1 MRAELLLAVSPTA
14 STRCFSFSHET
25 HACSSR
31 ARLTPVPVCSLLC
44 TGAQWFDRVPTSTGW
59 NFLIVWPLNSGMCGS
74 PCSRAPCCA
83 CYPVIASAPLHA
95 CHPDALPSL
104 LARLSCELRPSF
116 ALSRVLLPQVRS
128 RLIKGGGV
136 RALQLSK
143 LQWNPSCGRARPSL
157 SMVSKLFAPG
167 RRASSSPRVRAACA
181 SRAACAVSEHATC
194 GVSHASF
201 SSSPGT
207 ASASP
212 QQPPPCLM
220 ILDLFSWSLDQPGVF
235 QHHPC
240 DGASPY

>member
-59 NFLIVWPLNSGMCGS
+59 NFLILWPLNSGMCGS

-143 LQWNPSCGRARPSL
+143 LQWKPSCGCARPSL
-157 SMVSKLFAPG
+157 SMVSKLFARAGAASVLFPACS
-167 RRASSSPRVRAACA
+167 RRVLPAPHARCQNTPRVASRTRASAAAQARQAHPHSS
-181 SRAACAVSEHATC
+181 
-194 GVSHASF
+194 
-201 SSSPGT
+201 
-207 ASASP
+207 
-212 QQPPPCLM
+212 
-220 ILDLFSWSLDQPGVF
+220 
-235 QHHPC
+235 HHL
-240 DGASPY
+240 A